1 MKAVTVLVISIS
13 PLLCSAALVKNS
25 KTVSKKG
32 GEAGE
37 VAFGPQNCV
46 SLTRSANAGSCVIS
60 TDCEGAD
67 LSTTE
72 FAFDCIRQGGE
83 IVRHSFGIGGFD
95 PSEEFDTQVKCNR
108 CETISPTDVVMKE
121 AVQAPVKTA
130 QVEKAK
136 EEVPQTVAAPVV
148 FKAKA
153 KSSNEAAS
161 QATSAATAQSSA
173 KAQIWPFSSGSAAS
187 TSEPEV
193 VKYGPNGCVSTWR
206 SSEGHCIIR
215 TNCAK
220 GGEAFS
226 KYEFGLVC
234 VDKVGSPVRHLFG
247 RDSFDPE
254 ETFDTLIKCDKCLGL
269 EDIPDAVALNG
280 EVVTL
285 SKDIGNLKAVMKN
298 ISINV
303 QMLNAEVFKSA
314 PAPASP
320 APAPA
325 AALIH
330 SSTAYQRTNVEEVA
344 ESDQTVQKRNLR
356 HSHKKH
362 RHEDDEAEEADDDDR
377 EPEEDDVQSAVLH
390 NDDEDD
396 ADDED

>member
-1 MKAVTVLVISIS
+1 MKAFVALAISIS
-13 PLLCSAALVKNS
+13 PHVCSAALIKKS
-25 KTVSKKG
+25 KTRD
-32 GEAGE
+32 E
-37 VAFGPQNCV
+37 VGFGPQNCV
-46 SLTRSANAGSCVIS
+46 SLTRSADGGSCVIS

-72 FAFDCIRQGGE
+72 FSFDCIRQGGE
-83 IVRHSFGIGGFD
+83 IVRHSFGTGGFD
-95 PSEEFDTQVKCNR
+95 PSEEFDTQVKCKS
-108 CETISPTDVVMKE
+108 CETTSPADVVMKE
-121 AVQAPVKTA
+121 AIQAPVKTA
-130 QVEKAK
+130 QLKKAK
-136 EEVPQTVAAPVV
+136 EEVHQTVPAPVV
-148 FKAKA
+148 FTVRARN
-153 KSSNEAAS
+153 SNKAAS
-161 QATSAATAQSSA
+161 QGASAGTAQVSAQADA
-173 KAQIWPFSSGSAAS
+173 KASFWPFSGSSATAS
-187 TSEPEV
+187 SSEPEV

-220 GGEAFS
+220 GGESFS

-247 RDSFDPE
+247 RDSFDAE

-285 SKDIGNLKAVMKN
+285 SKDISNLKDVMKN

-314 PAPASP
+314 PAAA

-325 AALIH
+325 AALLH
-330 SSTAYQRTNVEEVA
+330 HSTAYHRTNVDNVA
-344 ESDQTVQKRNLR
+344 EVDQTVQKLNLR

-362 RHEDDEAEEADDDDR
+362 RHEDDGAEDEDDDR
-377 EPEEDDVQSAVLH
+377 ESEGDEVQAAVLP
-390 NDDEDD
+390 DDEYD